1 MVPGDKVEI
10 GYCVGAEFHG
20 AGYGFEAANA
30 MLLENQVSSHLL
42 KNLGFKETG
51 IDGARLVNCS
61 IIQGVLKCT
70 VLFN

>member
-10 GYCVGAEFHG
+10 GYCVGAEFHV
-20 AGYGFEAANA
+20 AGYCFEAANA

-51 IDGARLVNCS
+51 IDGARL
-61 IIQGVLKCT
+61 
-70 VLFN
+70 

>member
-30 MLLENQVSSHLL
+30 MLLENQMSSHLL
-42 KNLGFKETG
+42 KNLVFKETG
-51 IDGARLVNCS
+51 IDGARL
-61 IIQGVLKCT
+61 
-70 VLFN
+70 

>member
-10 GYCVGAEFHG
+10 GYWGGAEFHG
-20 AGYGFEAANA
+20 VGHGFEAANA

-51 IDGARLVNCS
+51 IDGARL
-61 IIQGVLKCT
+61 
-70 VLFN
+70 